1 MLEFSIM
8 HRASRYRLYPN
19 QTQEQQFER
28 LCGAGRYVY
37 NELLTDQIREYK
49 RFEAGEAE
57 KPGIS
62 EFYFGKRYT
71 RLKAKDGHEWL
82 RELSATVVRGTGAF
96 PLGAAF
102 AHFFRRVREGKKGKQ
117 VGFPRFK
124 AKGRSRES
132 FTIPEAVK
140 VRNKRLWVPKIG
152 WIRMNRKA
160 ASRTRG
166 ADPWDGGEARVVVVY
181 RELDKWY
188 ASVLWEVPDPDWRWH
203 GGVCGIDR
211 NSENV
216 AVSWSGESKLIQI
229 PYDRILKYEARARHY
244 QWRASRRERIELKN
258 EAGEPMHT
266 KSGMLVKEASNRRQ
280 VMQQRAAKAKRKA
293 AEIRKDF
300 SHQASADLARRFGH
314 LVLEDLDVQ
323 AMRRSARG
331 TKEKP
336 GRCVK
341 AKAALNRKMAQCSC
355 MGMVDRFLQYKAMDM
370 IRVPARNTSRR
381 CAECGHVEEDNRK
394 EQAHFRCLACGHTDN
409 ADANAARNILN
420 LGLNRLLAGGAPV
433 TGRGGDNEA
442 GAFFMECL
450 AETANDS
457 STMSWNYRGSPPDFH
472 TKS

>member
-1 MLEFSIM
+1 M

-19 QTQEQQFER
+19 RTQEREFAR
-28 LCGAGRYVY
+28 LCGAGRFVY
-37 NELLTDQIREYK
+37 NELLADQIREYG
-49 RFEAGEAE
+49 RFKAGEAE
-57 KPGIS
+57 KPGCS
-62 EFYFGKRYT
+62 EFDFAKRYV
-71 RLKAKDGHEWL
+71 RLKSKEGNEWL
-82 RELSATVVRGTGAF
+82 RELSSTVVRGTGAF

-102 AHFFRRVREGKKGKQ
+102 SHFSRRIREGKCGKQ
-117 VGFPRFK
+117 AGFPRFK
-124 AKGRSRES
+124 AKSRSRES
-132 FTIPEAVK
+132 FTIPEDVK
-140 VRNKRLWVPKIG
+140 IQSKRLWVPKVG

-166 ADPWDGGEARVVVVY
+166 ADPWDGGEARVAVVY

-188 ASVLWEVPDPDWRWH
+188 VSVLWEVSDPDWHWH

-211 NSENV
+211 NSENL
-216 AVSWSGESKLIQI
+216 AASWSGETNLIQI
-229 PYDRILKYEARARHY
+229 PYERILKYETRARHY
-244 QWRASRRERIELKN
+244 QWRASRRKWTELKN
-258 EAGEPMHT
+258 DAGEPVRT
-266 KSGMLVKEASNRRQ
+266 KSGKVVREPTNRRRRL
-280 VMQQRAAKAKRKA
+280 QQRAAKAKRKA

-314 LVLEDLDVQ
+314 LVLENLDVQ

-331 TKEKP
+331 TKDKP
-336 GRCVK
+336 GRRVK
-341 AKAALNRKMAQCSC
+341 AKAALNRKMAQSSC

-370 IRVPARNTSRR
+370 IRVPARNTSRA
-381 CAECGHVEEDNRK
+381 CAECGHVDADNRK

-433 TGRGGDNEA
+433 TGRGEDNEA

-450 AETANDS
+450 VETANDP

-472 TKS
+472 TES